1 MIGRPTLTHKEID
14 EICNRL
20 HGIRQRA
27 DLSDIVVDPNVQ
39 MQRVMLFLVYDFFR
53 DIPDHSFGQT
63 LSKRDTHKISC
74 SDEVYNAFIVP
85 EADASDTGGE
95 FDITDYIN
103 INSALNVE

>member
-20 HGIRQRA
+20 HGMRQRA

-53 DIPDHSFGQT
+53 DIPDHSFRQT
-63 LSKRDTHKISC
+63 LGKRDIQRISC
-74 SDEVYNAFIVP
+74 SDEV
-85 EADASDTGGE
+85 
-95 FDITDYIN
+95 
-103 INSALNVE
+103 